1 MPTKKV
7 AKTDS
12 PLPPDLRAELTDA
25 TKQAYKYLKLKTGC
39 SAKKVQ
45 EAIFKAIEE
54 VYLGKKK
61 LKKQALED
69 LGTDLGCLWGQTLV
83 DEFGWEW
90 CMADLKGD
98 VFVAV
103 VSPNRAYA
111 TQPLGFIT
119 EQLEKRY
126 PEDIDSLI
134 AFNMIAAG
142 KYSKGKAGDY
152 HVFA

>member
-1 MPTKKV
+1 MFV
-7 AKTDS
+7 
-12 PLPPDLRAELTDA
+12 
-25 TKQAYKYLKLKTGC
+25 
-39 SAKKVQ
+39 
-45 EAIFKAIEE
+45 AIEE
-54 VYLGKKK
+54 VYSGKKK

-83 DEFGWEW
+83 DEFDWEW

-103 VSPNRAYA
+103 ASPNRAFV
-111 TQPLGFIT
+111 TQPLGFIQ
-119 EQLEKRY
+119 EQLEKRP

-142 KYSKGKAGDY
+142 KYSKGKAKDY

>member
-1 MPTKKV
+1 MPTKRTT
-7 AKTDS
+7 KTDS
-12 PLPPDLRAELTDA
+12 PLPPELQAELKDA
-25 TKQAYKYLKLKTGC
+25 IKKAYKYLTLKPGC
-39 SAKKVQ
+39 SAKKIQ
-45 EAIFKAIEE
+45 DAIFKAIEV
-54 VYLGKKK
+54 VYRGKKK

-90 CMADLKGD
+90 CMADLRGD

-103 VSPNRAYA
+103 VSPNRAFA
-111 TQPLGFIT
+111 TQPLGFIAD
-119 EQLEKRY
+119 QLQKRY

-142 KYSKGKAGDY
+142 KYSKGKAKDY